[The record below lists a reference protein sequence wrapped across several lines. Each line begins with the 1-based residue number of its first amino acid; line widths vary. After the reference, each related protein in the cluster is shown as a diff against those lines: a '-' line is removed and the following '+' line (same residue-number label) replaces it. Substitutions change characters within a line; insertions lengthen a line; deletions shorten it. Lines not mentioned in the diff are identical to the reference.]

1 MGYFDILRCLVSGI
15 LLFFKFSSSLA
26 HTHEMQWYQIVRMEL
41 YESRACCK
49 MRGSVCLIAE

>member
-1 MGYFDILRCLVSGI
+1 MGYFDISRCLVSDI

-26 HTHEMQWYQIVRMEL
+26 HTHKMQWYQIVRMEL

-49 MRGSVCLIAE
+49 GEGVYV